1 MPERF
6 PYHRGL
12 TIPTC
17 ITVRA
22 RRTPWCMSGS
32 LTTGFLWSRLAGK
45 TFPAFPA
52 HAQPA
57 IFVSDKSPMDNYH
70 FHGHSH
76 KKSGQNAKSLIN
88 YDFIDSI
95 LTLSFSVSFYCLET
109 MVTKHMLPTYWNMYY
124 VMVPYFQ
131 DSEYQ
136 YKCCEWNQLELDI
149 FNFMYN
155 LHNSCAWYATVT
167 ENI

>member
-109 MVTKHMLPTYWNMYY
+109 YDGYETYVTYILKHVLCNGSLLSRLWISISMLWVKPTWTRYIQFH
-124 VMVPYFQ
+124 V
-131 DSEYQ
+131 
-136 YKCCEWNQLELDI
+136 QL
-149 FNFMYN
+149 
-155 LHNSCAWYATVT
+155 T
-167 ENI
+167 